1 MRILLSA
8 DRIRSAISGARTEKE
23 IELSLRRHK
32 IRFSY
37 DTSAGFL
44 AYRIPVRSGSVLVYR
59 TCSRSA
65 PFAVC
70 SARPDPR
77 SGSVPGRSGPVLRPS
92 AAPAGYP
99 LPVPRFTWD
108 D

>member
-1 MRILLSA
+1 MRILLTS
-8 DRIRSAISGARTEKE
+8 DRIRSAISGARNEKE
-23 IELSLRRHK
+23 IETSLRRHK
-32 IRFSY
+32 IRYSY
-37 DTSAGFL
+37 DTSSGFL
-44 AYRIPVRSGSVLVYR
+44 SFRIPCRSGAVLVYR

-70 SARPDPR
+70 SARPEPH

-99 LPVPRFTWD
+99 LPVPLFTWD